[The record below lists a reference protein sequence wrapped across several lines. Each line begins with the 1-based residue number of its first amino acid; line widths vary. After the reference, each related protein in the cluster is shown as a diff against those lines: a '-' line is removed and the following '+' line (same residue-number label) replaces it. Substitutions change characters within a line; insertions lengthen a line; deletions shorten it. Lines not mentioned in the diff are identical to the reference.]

1 MDLNDVKK
9 ALYKQKPMA
18 KLLYVRK
25 GDVLYQCTLTNNED
39 EFENIHFNI
48 PVSDMGDSDFL
59 PEMEAKLL
67 ARWIVTKESVE

>member
-9 ALYKQKPMA
+9 ALYKQKPLA

-25 GDVLYQCTLTNNED
+25 GDVLYQCSLTND
-39 EFENIHFNI
+39 EGELENIRFNV

-67 ARWIVTKESVE
+67 ARWIVNKESVE